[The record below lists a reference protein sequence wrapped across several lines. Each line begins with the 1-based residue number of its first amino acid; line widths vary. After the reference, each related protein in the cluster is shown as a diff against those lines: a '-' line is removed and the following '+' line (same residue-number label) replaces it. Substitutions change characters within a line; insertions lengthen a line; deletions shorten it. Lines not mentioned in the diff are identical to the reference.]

1 MHYCTIEV
9 DECKVVF
16 ESSIDLVPAF
26 SRLTATPAFL
36 GFRVLSGSSIGQYR
50 IRYEEAETI
59 ALRYSS
65 QTAVIRASWESVRK
79 GETLLYGA
87 LPFIE
92 VQLQK
97 QGFVTIHASAV
108 AFRQRAILI
117 LGKEGAGKT
126 VTALTL
132 CQKQGA
138 KLIGNDLVV
147 LGATGKAEPI
157 LIRGGTKFLSLR
169 YESIR
174 RSMPHLLNLFP
185 AQGED
190 AWLRKVTAE
199 PSAANI
205 DIHQEKITPL
215 AKAFLVHVDDT
226 KEDLFV
232 AAADTLVTRLYLNEN
247 FSRYIRGTSIAL
259 LGERLQYLG
268 YLPSFDS
275 KTLFAKR
282 TSLIDRLL
290 TEHLMQYVSGP
301 LGKIVD
307 YIASL

>member
-1 MHYCTIEV
+1 MHYCTVEV
-9 DECKVVF
+9 DECRVVF
-16 ESSIDLVPAF
+16 ESSVDLAPAF

-36 GFRVLSGSSIGQYR
+36 GFKVLPGSSIGQYR
-50 IRYEEAETI
+50 IRYQEAEIIT
-59 ALRYSS
+59 LRYSS
-65 QTAVIRASWESVRK
+65 QSAIILAPWKMVRE

-97 QGFVTIHASAV
+97 QGFITVHASAV
-108 AFRQRAILI
+108 ALQQRAVLI

-132 CQKQGA
+132 CQKHEA

-190 AWLRKVTAE
+190 AWLRKVTAD
-199 PSAANI
+199 PSEANI
-205 DIHQEKITPL
+205 DVHQEKITPL

-226 KEDLFV
+226 KQDLFV
-232 AAADTLVTRLYLNEN
+232 GSADTLVTRLYLNEN

-290 TEHLMQYVSGP
+290 TEHSMQYVSGP
-301 LGKIVD
+301 LGKVAEYIV
-307 YIASL
+307 SL